1 MMDAGTRQKVRD
13 RAGDRC
19 EYCQLEQKHSPIA
32 ALQIDHIVP
41 RKHGGSDDLDNLA
54 LACIDCNLAKST
66 NIAGL
71 DPITG
76 QLTALFHPR
85 KDNWQEHFDFVSPR
99 IIGKTPIGR
108 TTVKVLNMNSE
119 FQCELRAAISES

>member
-19 EYCQLEQKHSPIA
+19 EYCKLEQKHSPIA

-85 KDNWQEHFDFVSPR
+85 KDNWQEPKCVYGSRPFFYPLFLSPSLR
-99 IIGKTPIGR
+99 DAKSQLWR
-108 TTVKVLNMNSE
+108 T
-119 FQCELRAAISES
+119 RG